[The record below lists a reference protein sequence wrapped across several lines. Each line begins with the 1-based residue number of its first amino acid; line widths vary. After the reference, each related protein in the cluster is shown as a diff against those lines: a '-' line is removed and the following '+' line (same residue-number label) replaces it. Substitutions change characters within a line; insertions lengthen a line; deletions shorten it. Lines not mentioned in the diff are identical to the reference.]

1 MRKTKHLHHFGA
13 PLQVCEADIEVSTK
27 LMYCERP
34 LFPWEGIDQPETET
48 NCGLKPDG
56 KHEMTGVVFSFPITI
71 STAGPI
77 CFINH

>member
-34 LFPWEGIDQPETET
+34 LFPWEGINQPETQKT
-48 NCGLKPDG
+48 VD
-56 KHEMTGVVFSFPITI
+56 
-71 STAGPI
+71 
-77 CFINH
+77 

>member
-34 LFPWEGIDQPETET
+34 LFPWEGINQPETEKKLWIET
-48 NCGLKPDG
+48 SQMESMK
-56 KHEMTGVVFSFPITI
+56 
-71 STAGPI
+71 
-77 CFINH
+77 